1 MVRVAL
7 LDVCWVITTVCR
19 RSEMQLFKT
28 EINRATYEVYVL
40 LYNSRCSLALASS
53 AASAS
58 AVTVAVLLRK
68 LTTAGIEVAPHYHQ
82 LLR

>member
-7 LDVCWVITTVCR
+7 LDVRWVITTVCR

-53 AASAS
+53 AASA
-58 AVTVAVLLRK
+58 VTVAVLLRK